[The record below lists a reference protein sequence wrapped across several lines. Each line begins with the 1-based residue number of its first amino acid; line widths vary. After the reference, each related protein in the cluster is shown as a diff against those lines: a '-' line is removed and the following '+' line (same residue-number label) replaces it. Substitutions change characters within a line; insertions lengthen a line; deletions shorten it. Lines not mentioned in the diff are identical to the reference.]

1 MVRRPRDCTGCCWKM
16 GAVAQA
22 FSRHPAAA
30 SPPELFLGT
39 PAAHGT
45 GWSKAAVAHSAAASP
60 PDRAVSWDAGRPWHR
75 VVTDSLLTFAL
86 LLKCM

>member
-1 MVRRPRDCTGCCWKM
+1 M
-16 GAVAQA
+16 GAVA
-22 FSRHPAAA
+22 HPAAA

-45 GWSKAAVAHSAAASP
+45 GWPSPAVAHSAAASP
-60 PDRAVSWDAGRPWHR
+60 PDLAVFWAAGRPWHR
-75 VVTDSLLTFAL
+75 LVTGSLLTVAL